1 MTDVILSSFISLFAL
16 FGKEEQV
23 DEVRAK
29 EMLVNYLRRH
39 FGVRNTD
46 VYLNLYD
53 DMRMAYDL
61 ADNMDSRQ
69 TVTTIC
75 SSLQG
80 EIRAKE
86 KSLLLLRLME
96 FCGYQEERPN
106 AIFKTMAECFHI
118 PTDLYQ
124 DFQDFVNNK
133 NSEHV
138 MLHPLDGQERQLRT
152 LFEPAS
158 GTLVF
163 TYLGSDNILF
173 NDVPVL
179 SGAYQVWLQSS
190 VLKSKKGTPL
200 YYSTIIDAYNKAS
213 GETDYLEQAVEFC
226 GRDIM

>member
-1 MTDVILSSFISLFAL
+1 LFAL

-61 ADNMDSRQ
+61 ADDMDSRQ

-75 SSLQG
+75 SSLKG

-96 FCGYQEERPN
+96 FCGYQEGHPD

-118 PTDLYQ
+118 KEKVYR
-124 DFQDFVNNK
+124 DFVDFVNNK
-133 NSEHV
+133 PSEHV
-138 MLHPLDGQERQLRT
+138 MLHPMDGQEGQLRT
-152 LFEPAS
+152 LFVPAS
-158 GTLVF
+158 GTLLF

-179 SGAYQVWLQSS
+179 PGAYQVWLQSS

-200 YYSTIIDAYNKAS
+200 YY
-213 GETDYLEQAVEFC
+213 
-226 GRDIM
+226 